1 MGAVMAAVPKLE
13 GAVTL
18 LREQVEQTGA
28 VGMELSRLAKEVEV
42 TDQEFGQPIEIV
54 SSGMLRAGRRS
65 KRMALELSAAMH
77 TFSVQYKLCK
87 YEKAVFGDRRVALVR
102 RHKERGKADQCAAQL
117 MIQQRRMYASPYGQH
132 QQQQPS
138 YQQQYQQQ
146 PGMMPGSLDRL
157 ERDAAVMDDM
167 VTDAD
172 RDAQEMCLRLTS
184 EINRVAWQRRTE
196 WNGAV
201 KIVASAMK
209 EAVTEEVAIW
219 ESVRETFLQAF
230 FPEEDTGN

>member
-54 SSGMLRAGRRS
+54 SSGMLLAGRRS

-132 QQQQPS
+132 QQQQQQQPS

-146 PGMMPGSLDRL
+146 PGMKP
-157 ERDAAVMDDM
+157 
-167 VTDAD
+167 
-172 RDAQEMCLRLTS
+172 
-184 EINRVAWQRRTE
+184 
-196 WNGAV
+196 
-201 KIVASAMK
+201 
-209 EAVTEEVAIW
+209 
-219 ESVRETFLQAF
+219 
-230 FPEEDTGN
+230 